1 MRLLGRGLFDI
12 FVGKIW
18 ESFCKRLEETE
29 KMWYT
34 SRMEKRVIAFDIGN
48 KRIGVAISDP
58 FGEYAMPCETYHR
71 TKSFWTDV
79 EAIARIAK
87 ERGAEVIVCGM
98 PVNFDG
104 SESVQTVK
112 TAEFIEALKEK
123 TSLPIVLEDERFT
136 TMQAREVQIQGGI
149 KRDDRKKSIDSIAA
163 SYILDGYLSREQKRR
178 RAEAERQKYAWKI
191 ISKRRALTMDKEMM
205 NEEYEELN
213 IIELED
219 GEGNIEKFAHIAT
232 IEYKGNMYCCF
243 QFAEPED
250 EEEEEEIIIFRLQGE
265 GDDARLFEIEDEAEL
280 DEVFAEFC
288 AQYEQYENAEDAKK
302 LDS

>member
-1 MRLLGRGLFDI
+1 M
-12 FVGKIW
+12 
-18 ESFCKRLEETE
+18 
-29 KMWYT
+29 
-34 SRMEKRVIAFDIGN
+34 IAFDIGN

-87 ERGAEVIVCGM
+87 DRGAEMIVCGM

-136 TMQAREVQIQGGI
+136 TMQAREVQIQGGV
-149 KRDDRKKSIDSIAA
+149 KRYDRKKSIDSIAA

-191 ISKRRALTMDKEMM
+191 ISKRREITMDIEMM
-205 NEEYEELN
+205 DEEYEELN
-213 IIELED
+213 ILELED
-219 GEGNIEKFAHIAT
+219 GEGNVEKFAHIAT
-232 IEYKGNMYCCF
+232 IEYKGKMYCCF
-243 QFAEPED
+243 QFAEPET
-250 EEEEEEIIIFRLQGE
+250 EEEEDEIIIFRLQGE
-265 GDDARLFEIEDEAEL
+265 GEDARLFEIEDEAEL